1 METKSVLT
9 IGAGTMGSGIA
20 QCIAEHGILVFLLDS
35 NPEIVKRAVSK
46 ISERLQRTVDSGEIT
61 SEHKKEIFERIRI
74 VENLDQARDVDFVIE
89 AIIENIENKK
99 NLFNRLDKIFSN
111 EIVLTSNTS
120 SLSISEIA
128 KSANHQERIAGMHF
142 FNPAYKMK
150 LVEVVKGRETSKN
163 AIETIEKLA
172 VVLEK
177 IPIEVNDSPGFIV
190 NRILIPMI
198 NEAAI
203 ALQDNVADKE
213 SIDTAMK
220 LGAAHPMGPL
230 ALADLIGIDV
240 CLQIM
245 ESLEKNLNNPRYK
258 PCELLRQMVKE
269 NKLGRKTGQGFYT
282 YKN

>member
-1 METKSVLT
+1 MEIKSILI

-20 QCIAEHGILVFLLDS
+20 QCIAEHGMRVFILDS
-35 NPEIVKRAVSK
+35 NPEIVKKAVSK
-46 ISERLQRTVDSGEIT
+46 ISERLQRAVDSGEIT
-61 SEHKKEIFERIRI
+61 SEHRKEIFEKICI
-74 VENLDQARDVDFVIE
+74 VENLNQAEDADFVIE
-89 AIIENIENKK
+89 AIIEDIENKK

-111 EIVLTSNTS
+111 DIVLASNTS

-128 KSANHQERIAGMHF
+128 KSANHPERIAGMHF

-150 LVEVVKGRETSKN
+150 LVEVVKGRETSRD
-163 AIETIEKLA
+163 TIEKTKKLA
-172 VVLEK
+172 NILEK
-177 IPIEVNDSPGFIV
+177 IPVEVNDTPGFIV

-198 NEAAI
+198 NEAAF

-240 CLQIM
+240 CLHIM
-245 ESLEKNLNNPRYK
+245 ESLEKNLNNPKYK
-258 PCELLRQMVKE
+258 PCELLKQMVKE

-282 YKN
+282 YKK

>member
-1 METKSVLT
+1 MEIKSILI

-20 QCIAEHGILVFLLDS
+20 QCIAEHGMRVFILDS

-89 AIIENIENKK
+89 AIIEDIENKK

-111 EIVLTSNTS
+111 DIVLASNTS

-128 KSANHQERIAGMHF
+128 KSANHPERIAGMHF

-150 LVEVVKGRETSKN
+150 LVEVVKGIKTSRD
-163 AIETIEKLA
+163 TIEKTKKLA
-172 VVLEK
+172 NILEK
-177 IPIEVNDSPGFIV
+177 IPVEVNDTPGFIV

-198 NEAAI
+198 NEAAF

-220 LGAAHPMGPL
+220 LGAAHPIGPL

-240 CLQIM
+240 CLHIM

-282 YKN
+282 YKK